1 MRNRSVN
8 RIDGRFRDVGVLG
21 KGGHSMKKP
30 DGSIKTLF
38 IACIIIITGVLL
50 TIQTFI
56 NVSQFQ
62 ESMENQ
68 VKHTLEQQGTS
79 IANKLDQRLMQ
90 IEQKGEGLARAT
102 SNLASYDTNV
112 MFANTKGYIESDKL
126 VLGGGYWFAP
136 NAFQEGM
143 EIYGPYMI
151 RRGGNIE
158 LTMEYSTASYNYFA
172 LPWYKEGMAAPGKVI
187 WFGPYNDATSG
198 LNMMTSSCGFTKNGT
213 AAGVITMTVGIDELE
228 EYVKNIKV
236 GENGYAFLLTSEGFY
251 LASKDDSKN
260 MKAKMTEESNPE
272 LVKLAQGALAAKEL
286 DITETAAFGEDSYA
300 MVVPLYIDNLKL
312 VMVAPLSDYTGPI
325 TKAKYTSIIMA
336 LLVMLVLC
344 VVLIGIFNR
353 RVGNPITHLMDE
365 AGKIADGNLTGRV
378 NVAANDEMGA
388 LGGSLNHMIENLRK
402 VIGHVNDMSE
412 QVAAA
417 SEELTASAEQ
427 SAQASHMVADSV
439 VSIAEG
445 ASEQATEAGNIQGTA
460 EDVTTHAKGLVSDT
474 QAVLQNAVTAKDRI
488 SDGRQSI
495 QEAVRQMNNITDSTE
510 SIQKSI
516 EKLDKSSQQIADIV
530 QMITGI
536 AEQTNLLALNAA
548 IEAARA
554 GEAGRG
560 FAVVADEVRKLAE
573 SSNQSSQQ
581 IAQLVQANVQDM
593 KLAVE
598 ASTSG
603 AQSVQAGISTVQS
616 ADEAFKEIVA
626 VIDQLTEQIKT
637 IADGI
642 DRMAQENDSM
652 LQASINIAN
661 TSGKNSDEAQSV
673 SAASE
678 EQSASMHEISDA
690 ANSLA
695 KLASELQTEMQKF
708 KL

>member
-1 MRNRSVN
+1 
-8 RIDGRFRDVGVLG
+8 
-21 KGGHSMKKP
+21 MKRP
-30 DGSIKTLF
+30 SGSIKTLF
-38 IACIIIITGVLL
+38 IACIVIITGVLL

-68 VKHTLEQQGTS
+68 VKNTLKEQGTA
-79 IANKLDQRLMQ
+79 IASKLDQRFMQ
-90 IEQKGEGLARAT
+90 VEQKGEGLARAT
-102 SNLASYDTNV
+102 SNLVSYDTNV
-112 MFANTKGYIESDKL
+112 MFANSKGYIESDKL
-126 VLGGGYWFAP
+126 VLGSGYWFAP

-143 EIYGPYMI
+143 EFYGPYLM
-151 RRGGNIE
+151 RRPGGNIE
-158 LTMEYSTASYNYFA
+158 LTMEYSTGSYNYFN
-172 LPWYKEGMAAPGKVI
+172 LGWYKDGMAKPGKVI
-187 WFGPYNDATSG
+187 WFGPYNDETSG

-228 EYVKNIKV
+228 DYVKNIKV
-236 GENGYAFLLTSEGFY
+236 GENGYAFLVTKDGFY
-251 LASKDDSKN
+251 LANKDDSKN
-260 MKAKMTEESNPE
+260 MKAKMTEEANPE
-272 LVKLAQGALAAKEL
+272 LARLGKAAIEAQAL
-286 DITETAAFGEDSYA
+286 DIIETEAYGEDSYA
-300 MVVPLYIDNLKL
+300 MVVPLCIDNLKL
-312 VMVAPLSDYTGPI
+312 ILVAPKSDYTGPI
-325 TKAKYTSIIMA
+325 TKATYTSIVMA
-336 LLVMLVLC
+336 LVVMLVLC
-344 VVLIGIFNR
+344 VVLIGVFNR
-353 RVGNPITHLMDE
+353 RVGTPITHLMDE
-365 AGKIADGNLTGRV
+365 AGKIADGNLTGHV

-388 LGGSLNHMIENLRK
+388 LGASLNNMIENLRK
-402 VIGHVNDMSE
+402 VIGHANGMSE

-445 ASEQATEAGNIQGTA
+445 ASEQATEAGNIQATA
-460 EDVTTHAKGLVSDT
+460 EDVTTHAKGLVTDT
-474 QAVLQNAVTAKDRI
+474 QSVLQNAVTAKDKI

-510 SIQKSI
+510 SIQQSI

-616 ADEAFKEIVA
+616 ADEVFKEIVA

-637 IADGI
+637 IAEGI
-642 DRMAQENDSM
+642 DGMAKENERM
-652 LQASINIAN
+652 LQASVNIAA

-690 ANSLA
+690 AGSLA
-695 KLASELQTEMQKF
+695 KLATDLQNEMQKF

>member
-1 MRNRSVN
+1 MR
-8 RIDGRFRDVGVLG
+8 
-21 KGGHSMKKP
+21 KP

-62 ESMENQ
+62 QSMENQ
-68 VKHTLEQQGTS
+68 VKNTLEQQGTS
-79 IANKLDQRLMQ
+79 IANKLDQRLLQ

-112 MFANTKGYIESDKL
+112 MFANTRGYIESDKL

-151 RRGGNIE
+151 RRSSGNIE
-158 LTMEYSTASYNYFA
+158 LTMEYSNAAYNYFA
-172 LPWYKEGMAAPGKVI
+172 LPWYKEGMASPGKVI
-187 WFGPYNDATSG
+187 WFGPYRDETSG

-228 EYVKNIKV
+228 NYVKNIKV
-236 GENGYAFLLTSEGFY
+236 GENGYAFLISKEGFY
-251 LASKDDSKN
+251 LGHKDDSKN
-260 MKAKMTEESNPE
+260 MKAKMTEEANPE
-272 LVKLAQGALAAKEL
+272 LVKLAQGAIAAKDL

-300 MVVPLYIDNLKL
+300 MVVPLTIDNLKL
-312 VMVAPLSDYTGPI
+312 VLVAPKSDYTGPI
-325 TKAKYTSIIMA
+325 TKAKYTSIVMA
-336 LLVMLVLC
+336 LIVMLVLC

-353 RVGNPITHLMDE
+353 RVGKPITHLMDE
-365 AGKIADGNLTGRV
+365 AGKIADGNLTGSV

-388 LGGSLNHMIENLRK
+388 LGGSLNNMIQNLRK

-439 VSIAEG
+439 VKIAEG
-445 ASEQATEAGNIQGTA
+445 ASEQAVEAGNIQATA
-460 EDVTTHAKGLVSDT
+460 EDVTSHAQGLVSDT
-474 QAVLQNAVTAKDRI
+474 KAVLQNAVTAKDKI

-516 EKLDKSSQQIADIV
+516 EKLDRSSQQIADIV

-616 ADEAFKEIVA
+616 ADEVFKEIVA

-637 IADGI
+637 IAEGI
-642 DRMAQENDSM
+642 DTMAQENDTM
-652 LQASINIAN
+652 LQASVNIAA

-673 SAASE
+673 SAASQQ
-678 EQSASMHEISDA
+678 QSASMHEISDA

-695 KLASELQTEMQKF
+695 KLASELQTEMQRF
-708 KL
+708 RL